1 MSQISNWLLVDV
13 FTVDQAAALWCNV
26 DPKIVSPLDLSTPS
40 EVMAIRQLLTGAI
53 VSGDL
58 NADSSKN
65 VLARS
70 GDYTSSLVTRRDLE
84 KFAKLRKQYPAFLFD
99 TFAPFVDPQGRLEPR
114 PTIPASTSP
123 PKLEADED
131 EWPPEFDWDS
141 FTMEIVRIANTPD
154 GLPDT
159 RAELV
164 RTMLLWFL
172 AKYDSMPAENTV
184 KKRISRIYRYLDL
197 DKTQKRRFLPL
208 FG

>member
-40 EVMAIRQLLTGAI
+40 EVMAIRQLLTGSI

-58 NADSSKN
+58 IADSSKN
-65 VLARS
+65 VLARG
-70 GDYTSSLVTRRDLE
+70 GDYSSSLVTRRDLE
-84 KFAKLRKQYPAFLFD
+84 KFAKLRKQFPAFLFD
-99 TFAPFVDPQGRLEPR
+99 TLAPFVDPQGRLER
-114 PTIPASTSP
+114 NPTIPVSTSP
-123 PKLEADED
+123 QKLKTNKGERSADV
-131 EWPPEFDWDS
+131 DWDS

-164 RTMLLWFL
+164 RIMLLWLL
-172 AKYDSMPAENTV
+172 AKYDSKPAESIV
-184 KKRISRIYRYLDL
+184 KQRISRIYRYLDI
-197 DKTQKRRFLPL
+197 DKTKKNRFLPL